1 MKKVL
6 TLLTLLMAFAI
17 NGFAQDT
24 WTVAGTAAAL
34 NGTQDWAPANA
45 DNDMTLV
52 GEEYVLVVE
61 NVTLEKGVTYQYKV
75 VKNHAWDEAYPTS
88 NKTFKIQ
95 ETATYKVTYKFDP
108 NTKAVDEVIEKTG
121 EAGVVTHA
129 YSIAGSPE
137 SVFGAAWSETATATE
152 MTLTDGLYTW
162 TSEEV
167 ELEANTAIAFK
178 VVVDHSWGVA
188 YPSDNYVLNIEAAGK
203 YTITITFNEETK
215 EVNATATK
223 VEEQPALNTYTA
235 TFTTNA
241 KWEKAYAY
249 AWSGE
254 GESAVKFLGDWPGT
268 PLEATDGVYTVTI
281 SAAAAP
287 EKIIFNNGKS
297 EDFVKQ
303 QTEDLD
309 FEDGKAYTFTVPS
322 PAFEDGS
329 YYIQNIANGLFL
341 AAGQDFAGAEGTLFG
356 FTFDESL
363 GAYSITGNEFFAWD
377 NKKWYVVGDATSFK
391 AYYILNNKKY
401 YLALSERNGWVVYD
415 EGNELMTDDNSTWCI
430 KPKTTEPV
438 ITSMA
443 IVGDLTGGWP
453 VKDEVSGEEDWS
465 MAKAM
470 TQDAENPAVWT
481 LTIEGFEAEAK
492 IYEYKA
498 TANGKW
504 GDFELPNPGNLEIE
518 FGTELNPVGK
528 YNLTFVVNTDDGTLA
543 LTPVKV
549 EEQPAL
555 NTYTATF
562 TTNAKWEKA
571 YAYAWS
577 GEGES
582 AVKFLGDWPGT
593 PLEAT
598 DGVYTVT
605 ISAAAAPEK
614 IIFNNGK
621 SEDFVKQQTED
632 LDFEDGKAY
641 TFTVPSPAFEDGSYY
656 IQNIANGL
664 FLAAG
669 QDFAGAEGTLF
680 GFTFDESLG
689 AYSITGNE
697 FFAWDNKK
705 WYVVGD
711 ATSFKA
717 YYILNNKKYYLALSE
732 RNGWVV
738 YDEGNEL
745 MTDDNSTWCIKPKT
759 TEPVITSMAI
769 VGDLTG
775 GWPTEDDWSMA
786 KAMTQDAENPA
797 VWTLTIE
804 GFEAE
809 AKIYEYKAT
818 ANGKWGDFELPNPG
832 NLEIEFGTELNP
844 VGKYNLTFVVNT
856 DDGTLALTPVK
867 AETTEP
873 VVISSMA
880 IVGELTGGWPTE
892 EDWSMAKAMT
902 QSADNTAIWTL
913 TVEGFEAEAKTY
925 KYKATANGKWGDYEL
940 PASGDQEFT
949 FGTEEYP
956 AGKYNLTFTAN
967 TVENTLTLT
976 PVKAEEQPVL
986 NTYTATFTN
995 EAGWEKVYAYA
1006 FTNAGDGN
1014 VTEFL
1019 GAWPGTELTA
1029 GEGGIYAVTIQAAAA
1044 PAFIIFNNGITD
1056 DEGKAQTADL
1066 AFEDKG
1072 EYTNK
1077 VEEQPVLN
1085 TYTVT
1090 FTNEAGWEK
1099 VYAYAWTTTLEG
1111 EVPVTNEFLGEWP
1124 GKELTAG
1131 EDGKFVVTIVAE
1143 AAPAFI
1149 IFNNGAG
1156 TQTED
1161 LAFEDGKTYTYEIPV
1176 EPVNHTWDFT
1186 QWSDETV
1193 DNLKADAA
1201 TSKLEGW
1208 SDVEKKADA
1217 EADVAPTDISK
1228 DNCFWYVGGE
1238 ANPTANGVAI
1248 KELKGLEFNTS
1259 YGAARSL
1266 AIAVNYPE
1274 TSLGSY
1280 KGGAYLWLG
1289 GKGKECFTIK
1299 NVKVGS
1305 TLTIGAESHNPAQ
1318 GRGIQLKINGENF
1331 GDAFTP
1337 TTFAENSWTI
1347 TSTDESVKVVDVVV
1361 TNTNGCHLYYIDVDI
1376 VEVPVADGYYLAGSM
1391 NNWVPT
1397 EADALQE
1404 NTEAAGEYMKTLD
1417 MTAQTEIKVVKVEN
1431 LAIAAWYP
1439 AEGANYVIS
1448 EDANYTVYF
1457 RPDGNTEWENG
1468 FFFVQKNDATGIAA
1482 LKALQEN
1489 GAAVYNLSGQR
1500 ISVAKKGLY
1509 IVNGRKV
1516 VVK

>member
-1 MKKVL
+1 MLMKKVL

-17 NGFAQDT
+17 NGFSQDT
-24 WTVAGTAAAL
+24 WTVAGTAV
-34 NGTQDWAPANA
+34 NGDAWAPDNTA
-45 DNDMTLV
+45 NDMTK
-52 GEEYVLVVE
+52 GEDGLWTLTVE
-61 NVTLEKGVTYQYKV
+61 NLVLEKGTTYKYKV
-75 VKNHAWDEAYPTS
+75 VKNHAWDEAYPAQDKEFTVD
-88 NKTFKIQ
+88 
-95 ETATYKVTYKFDP
+95 ETGTYKVVYTF
-108 NTKAVDEVIEKTG
+108 NEETKAVSEQATKTG
-121 EAGVVTHA
+121 EGEAGPHV

-152 MTLTDGLYTW
+152 MTLVDGLYTW
-162 TSEEV
+162 KSAEV
-167 ELEANTAIAFK
+167 ELTAGKIEFK

-188 YPSDNYVLNIEAAGK
+188 YPSSNYVLNIEADGK

-215 EVNATATK
+215 EVNATATKAETTEPEPEPQPVVINSMAIVGELTGGWPTDEDWSMAKAMTQDAENAAIWTLTIEGFEAEAKAYKYKAAANGKWGDYELPAEGDQEFAFGTDEYPAGKYNLTFTANTEENTLTLAVEK

-254 GESAVKFLGDWPGT
+254 GESVVKFLGDWPGT

-363 GAYSITGNEFFAWD
+363 GAYSITGNDFFAWD

-504 GDFELPNPGNLEIE
+504 GDYELPNPGNLEIE

-528 YNLTFVVNTDDGTLA
+528 YNLTFVVNTDDGTL
-543 LTPVKV
+543 T
-549 EEQPAL
+549 
-555 NTYTATF
+555 
-562 TTNAKWEKA
+562 
-571 YAYAWS
+571 
-577 GEGES
+577 
-582 AVKFLGDWPGT
+582 
-593 PLEAT
+593 
-598 DGVYTVT
+598 
-605 ISAAAAPEK
+605 
-614 IIFNNGK
+614 
-621 SEDFVKQQTED
+621 
-632 LDFEDGKAY
+632 
-641 TFTVPSPAFEDGSYY
+641 
-656 IQNIANGL
+656 
-664 FLAAG
+664 
-669 QDFAGAEGTLF
+669 
-680 GFTFDESLG
+680 
-689 AYSITGNE
+689 
-697 FFAWDNKK
+697 
-705 WYVVGD
+705 
-711 ATSFKA
+711 
-717 YYILNNKKYYLALSE
+717 
-732 RNGWVV
+732 
-738 YDEGNEL
+738 
-745 MTDDNSTWCIKPKT
+745 
-759 TEPVITSMAI
+759 
-769 VGDLTG
+769 
-775 GWPTEDDWSMA
+775 
-786 KAMTQDAENPA
+786 
-797 VWTLTIE
+797 
-804 GFEAE
+804 
-809 AKIYEYKAT
+809 
-818 ANGKWGDFELPNPG
+818 
-832 NLEIEFGTELNP
+832 
-844 VGKYNLTFVVNT
+844 
-856 DDGTLALTPVK
+856 LTPVK

-873 VVISSMA
+873 EQTTWTVAGTAVN
-880 IVGELTGGWPTE
+880 GESW
-892 EDWSMAKAMT
+892 K
-902 QSADNTAIWTL
+902 QDNTANDMTKGADNLWTL
-913 TVEGFEAEAKTY
+913 TVEGLTLEKGTTY
-925 KYKATANGKWGDYEL
+925 KYKVVKNHAWDEAYPSSDKEFTVEETAVYTVVYTFNEETKEVSEAATKTGDAVAVTHIYSIAGSPESIFGATWDQTATATEMKLVDGLYTWTSAEVELAANTDVEFKVVADHDWGVAYPSSNYLLNIEEAGKYTITVTFNEETKEVNATAN
-940 PASGDQEFT
+940 
-949 FGTEEYP
+949 
-956 AGKYNLTFTAN
+956 
-967 TVENTLTLT
+967 
-976 PVKAEEQPVL
+976 KAEEQPVL

-1161 LAFEDGKTYTYEIPV
+1161 LAFEDGKTYVYEIPV

-1193 DNLKADAA
+1193 DNLKAEAA
-1201 TSKLEGW
+1201 KVTVEDDPDNAGKTMCTNNGALW
-1208 SDVEKKADA
+1208 SDHEKANKCDTYGA
-1217 EADVAPTDISK
+1217 SK

-1238 ANPTANGVAI
+1238 AAPTANGVAI

-1259 YGAARSL
+1259 YGTARSL
-1266 AIAVNYPE
+1266 AIAVNYPT
-1274 TSLGSY
+1274 TSLGDY

-1305 TLTIGAESHNPAQ
+1305 TLTIGAESHKPAE

-1361 TNTNGCHLYYIDVDI
+1361 TNTNGCHLYYIDADI
-1376 VEVPVADGYYLAGSM
+1376 AEVPVADGYYLAGSM
-1391 NNWVPT
+1391 NNWAPT

-1431 LAIAAWYP
+1431 FAIAAWYP

-1468 FFFVQKNDATGIAA
+1468 FFFVQKNDATGIAT

-1489 GAAVYNLSGQR
+1489 GAAIYNLSGQR
-1500 ISVAKKGLY
+1500 VSVAKKGLY